1 VALDPWFAL
10 RVKSNFEQTS
20 ARLLHCQGYEEFVP
34 TYSTRRQWTDRTK
47 VVDVPLFPGYI
58 FCRLNRWTLAPI
70 LKTPG
75 VVNVVACGSTPTPV
89 GDEEVEAIRTL
100 MVTGT
105 RFEPT
110 SYLTVGQRLEVI
122 RGPLAGL
129 SGILVSVRSGWRI
142 VVSIDLLQR
151 SVAAEIDASCVKAVP
166 MAPGRSR
173 ELTPQVR
180 QRLA

>member
-1 VALDPWFAL
+1 MALDPWYAL

-20 ARLLHCQGYEEFVP
+20 ARLLRCQGYEEFVP

-58 FCRLNRWTLAPI
+58 FCRFNRWTLAPVI
-70 LKTPG
+70 KTPG
-75 VVNVVACGSTPTPV
+75 VVNVVAFGSTPTPV

-100 MVTGT
+100 LATGT

-110 SYLTVGQRLEVI
+110 RYLTVGQRLEVI

-129 SGILVSVRSGWRI
+129 TGILISVKSGWRI
-142 VVSIDLLQR
+142 VISVNLLQR
-151 SVAAEIDASCVKAVP
+151 SVAAEIDPSWVKALP
-166 MAPGRSR
+166 MGAGRSM
-173 ELTPQVR
+173 EPNPQIK
-180 QRLA
+180 QRSA